1 MLHIVRY
8 RRTLSSIMVNL
19 INQENLDQA
28 LALLAGRLDLAQSE
42 PVRLVVEL
50 LTQLG
55 HESVAKTI

>member
-1 MLHIVRY
+1 
-8 RRTLSSIMVNL
+8 MVNL
-19 INQENLDQA
+19 INQAYLDQA
-28 LALLAGRLDLAQSE
+28 LALLAGKLDLAQSE